1 MIVLFDNISLREDLT
16 PGWGFSAYLESPEHR
31 ILFDTGT
38 DGAVLLS
45 NMAKLSVDPKS
56 VDLVVLSHNHGDH
69 TGGLVE
75 LLDKNQA
82 VTVYLGSS
90 FPASFRNEV
99 REKGAQVLEITA
111 PQPLG
116 KDVYTTGELTNGTA
130 EQALILKTKEG
141 LVMLTGCAHPGIVN
155 MVRRAKEYLELPI
168 DLVGGG
174 FHLSSLNR
182 RELKELVE
190 QLQGLAVRRIAP
202 SHCTGQRAEQFF
214 QQTWGGNFVRIGC
227 GAQIPLEW
235 A

>member
-31 ILFDTGT
+31 ILFDTGA
-38 DGAVLLS
+38 DGTVLLS

-168 DLVGGG
+168 DPIDGSM
-174 FHLSSLNR
+174 FLSCSSSRGSSSIQVRCPPCVTFTTKTEGRLR
-182 RELKELVE
+182 ILITPGVE
-190 QLQGLAVRRIAP
+190 AP
-202 SHCTGQRAEQFF
+202 SPCPE
-214 QQTWGGNFVRIGC
+214 
-227 GAQIPLEW
+227 P
-235 A
+235 